1 MVMKA
6 VEATSASDAVAKL
19 SAAAAK
25 MGIKCSVP
33 SSFAPARHKCDYDYY
48 FYGALKKKHA
58 RRSIFLFFL
67 SWHFFKGRSIYTAH
81 LKAIVLTLFE
91 NLS

>member
-33 SSFAPARHKCDYDYY
+33 NSFAPARHKCDYDYY
-48 FYGALKKKHA
+48 FYGALKK
-58 RRSIFLFFL
+58 SMQEEVSSFFFL
-67 SWHFFKGRSIYTAH
+67 SWHFFLRTEYIYSSFKSHRSH
-81 LKAIVLTLFE
+81 IV
-91 NLS
+91 

>member
-48 FYGALKKKHA
+48 FYGALKK
-58 RRSIFLFFL
+58 SMQEEVSSFFFFPGIFLKDGVYIQL
-67 SWHFFKGRSIYTAH
+67 I
-81 LKAIVLTLFE
+81 
-91 NLS
+91 

>member
-58 RRSIFLFFL
+58 RRSIFLFF
-67 SWHFFKGRSIYTAH
+67 FPGIF
-81 LKAIVLTLFE
+81 LKDGVYIQLI
-91 NLS
+91 